1 LDQYGLDLAGILTG
15 CQNTAQKPSG
25 KGGFDMARIAVLMDD
40 LFEDVEYTRPADAFR
55 EKGHQLVHVGLKKGK
70 EITGKKGGARVKIDQ
85 AVTEVSPDDFDA
97 LFIPGGYSPD
107 QLRAHEEA
115 VTFAGRFVE
124 SGRPVFSICHAPQLL
139 ITARVI
145 KNRTITGWR
154 SIIQDIRNA
163 GAEFVDRDVVVDGN
177 LVSSREPGDIP
188 AFVKAAL
195 EKLH

>member
-1 LDQYGLDLAGILTG
+1 
-15 CQNTAQKPSG
+15 
-25 KGGFDMARIAVLMDD
+25 MARIAVLMDD